1 VVAEEFDQFAEPLEP
16 VTASGAEA
24 ALAHLEEDFLKG
36 ILAHL
41 DVHGFG
47 NSHF

>member
-1 VVAEEFDQFAEPLEP
+1 VVAEEFDQFAEPLEL
-16 VTASGAEA
+16 VVASGAEA

-41 DVHGFG
+41 GVHGFG